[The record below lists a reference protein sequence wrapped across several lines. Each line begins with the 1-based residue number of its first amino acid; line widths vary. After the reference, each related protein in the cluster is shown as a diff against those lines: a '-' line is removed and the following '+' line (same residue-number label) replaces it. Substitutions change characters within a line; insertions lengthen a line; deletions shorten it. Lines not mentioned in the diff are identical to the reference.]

1 MDVLANDKYSENIA
15 ADRAEGSKI
24 GIQGVPFYVVND
36 KYVISG
42 AQPSEVFLETLQQ
55 VWKEEYA
62 NAKVEEHKLESSLD
76 DYCSDGTCKF

>member
-1 MDVLANDKYSENIA
+1 M
-15 ADRAEGSKI
+15 
-24 GIQGVPFYVVND
+24 ND

-62 NAKVEEHKLESSLD
+62 NRKVEEHKLESSLD
-76 DYCSDGTCKF
+76 DDCSDGTCKS

>member
-1 MDVLANDKYSENIA
+1 MND
-15 ADRAEGSKI
+15 R
-24 GIQGVPFYVVND
+24 
-36 KYVISG
+36 YVISG

-62 NAKVEEHKLESSLD
+62 NTKVEEHKLESSLD